1 MADNAPVSSYPIQRS
16 GFFARFV
23 DAVLSLQFKA
33 TMLLMMLTLGAT
45 SSVAAYLLHSSG
57 ELANQQGYSQ
67 IVQSASLLAKAAAPI
82 MVRNDGDTLTALAG
96 ESANGAPL
104 LYVIFKDTEGR
115 QLAAAEHRNAK
126 VLQRLQRDVT
136 ESVPV
141 PGASVLQNPGDQEVL
156 FFDVTYPV
164 SLRSGDGD
172 QSHSVTLLGYVRTG
186 MIANSWQQTMARK
199 LDLVIGIGLLA
210 TVAALPLTLLLVR
223 RIARPLDG
231 LADVMLM
238 FSTGRLDARSTV
250 RRRDEIGRLAAAF
263 NQMADQHQLTH
274 ERIIRLNGELEE
286 RVAQRTQQLRE
297 LASREPLTA
306 LFNRRYL
313 NETLQRRY
321 SEALRYETDL
331 SCIMIDLDDFKK
343 ANDRFGHQVG
353 DEILVLAART
363 LMAQLRT
370 SDVAARYGGDEF
382 VVILPQTDVE
392 RAKVLA
398 ERIVERF
405 TSDLTERFPDV
416 TVRMS
421 IGVASLRSPGV
432 SDADSL
438 IRAADRGLYEA
449 KAKGKDTIVVSQAPA
464 LSGNAIR

>member
-1 MADNAPVSSYPIQRS
+1 MADNASISSFPTPRS
-16 GFFARFV
+16 GILARFV
-23 DAVLSLQFKA
+23 NSILSLQFKA
-33 TMLLMMLTLGAT
+33 TVLLLMLTLGAT

-67 IVQSASLLAKAAAPI
+67 IVQSASLLAKAAAP
-82 MVRNDGDTLTALAG
+82 MMQRYDCEALAALAG
-96 ESANGAPL
+96 ESANAAPL
-104 LYVIFKDTEGR
+104 LYVIFRDTEGR
-115 QLAAAEHRNAK
+115 QLAAAEHRNAR
-126 VLQRLQRDVT
+126 VLQRLQRDAT

-141 PGASVLQNPGDQEVL
+141 PGASVLQTPGNQEVV

-164 SLRSGDGD
+164 SLRSGDDD
-172 QSHSVTLLGYVRTG
+172 QSRSVTLLGYVRTG

-199 LDLVIGIGLLA
+199 LDMIIGVGLLA

-223 RIARPLDG
+223 RIARPLDS
-231 LADVMLM
+231 LADVMLK
-238 FSTGRLDARSTV
+238 FSTGRLDTRSAV
-250 RRRDEIGRLAAAF
+250 RRRDEIGRLASAF

-321 SEALRYETDL
+321 SEAVRYESDL
-331 SCIMIDLDDFKK
+331 ACIMIDLDDFKK

-382 VVILPQTDVE
+382 VVILPQTDLD

-405 TSDLTERFPDV
+405 TTDVSNRFPDAG
-416 TVRMS
+416 VRMS
-421 IGVASLRSPGV
+421 VGVASLRSPGV
-432 SDADSL
+432 NDADSL
-438 IRAADRGLYEA
+438 IRAADHGLYEA
-449 KAKGKDTIVVSQAPA
+449 KAKGKDTIVVA
-464 LSGNAIR
+464 